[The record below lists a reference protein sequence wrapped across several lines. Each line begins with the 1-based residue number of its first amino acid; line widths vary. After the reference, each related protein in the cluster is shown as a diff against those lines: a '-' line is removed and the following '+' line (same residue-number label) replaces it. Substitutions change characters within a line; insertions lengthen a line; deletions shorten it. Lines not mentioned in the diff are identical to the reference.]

1 MNADWLV
8 WGIAGLAI
16 LISLANPGGL
26 LIGAAIAFVV
36 LGGRYGLPYV
46 GDVLR
51 ERQSGVGAAKARGRV
66 RDSMRGENR
75 GDDRD

>member
-8 WGIAGLAI
+8 WGVAGLAI

-26 LIGAAIAFVV
+26 LIGGAIAFVL

-51 ERQSGVGAAKARGRV
+51 ERQSGVGAAKARGKV
-66 RDSMRGENR
+66 RDSMRGDR
-75 GDDRD
+75 GDDRE